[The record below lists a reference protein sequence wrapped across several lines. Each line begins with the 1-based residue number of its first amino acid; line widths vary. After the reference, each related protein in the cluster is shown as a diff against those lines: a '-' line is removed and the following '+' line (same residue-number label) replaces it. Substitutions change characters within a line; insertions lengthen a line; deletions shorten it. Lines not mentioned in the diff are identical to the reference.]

1 MTGRTIEG
9 PFEIELDL
17 DLCQGHG
24 VCQGEA
30 PDIFEVID
38 VKFGYSKVRLLN
50 KNPDPTLHEG
60 LLNAARYCPN
70 HVIRIRTL

>member
-9 PFEIELDL
+9 PFEIALDL

-30 PDIFEVID
+30 PDIFEVVD
-38 VKFGYSKVRLLN
+38 VKFGYSKVRLRD
-50 KNPDPTLHEG
+50 KNPAPELHEG
-60 LLNAARYCPN
+60 LLNAVRYCPN
-70 HVIRIRTL
+70 QVIRIRKL